1 MTTAVISM
9 YQVQANNYEIRMETY
24 MGRKHLIVPVVMM
37 VEGVHCGSA
46 GPLFHSIEELGK
58 YPDS

>member
-37 VEGVHCGSA
+37 V
-46 GPLFHSIEELGK
+46 
-58 YPDS
+58 